1 MNPAIEIAEPEDSNP
16 RDPEE
21 GIGICLSGGGYRAM
35 LYHVGALWR
44 LNEVGLLTKADRI
57 SSVSGGSITAGWLAR
72 VWAEQ
77 KWSLDSPIPEA
88 DFRSV
93 FAEALCGM
101 AGRTI
106 DVPSVLLGLITFR
119 SVGEFVSARYNRYL
133 FNGAT
138 LQDLPNSPRFIINA
152 SNLQTGRLWRFSKPY
167 MEDYSVGPVFNPTLP
182 LADAV
187 AASSAF
193 PPILSP
199 MRLRLDASQYGER
212 PGMPKPPFNRA
223 PFTTAPTLS
232 DGGVYDNLGLEPV
245 FKRYKTVLVSD
256 GGAPFGESPRPWGF
270 WPLQTVRVLSCIDNQ
285 VRSLRK
291 RILMESFGKHERK
304 GCYWGIGTPTDAYAK
319 GSKLN
324 CNPMLTSRL
333 AREATRLK
341 AMSATTQRRLINWG
355 YASCAASL
363 DTNYPQQGPQPKWPY
378 PEFPLDVSL

>member
-1 MNPAIEIAEPEDSNP
+1 MNLIPEERKTETSISREPQ
-16 RDPEE
+16 E

-44 LNEVGLLTKADRI
+44 LNEVGLLTKAARI
-57 SSVSGGSITAGWLAR
+57 SSVSGGSITAAWLAR
-72 VWAEQ
+72 VWAEH
-77 KWSLDSPIPEA
+77 KWSPDSTIPEA

-93 FAEALCGM
+93 FAEHLCAL
-101 AGRTI
+101 ARRTI
-106 DVPSVLLGLITFR
+106 DVPSVLLGLISFS
-119 SVGEFVSARYNRYL
+119 SVGELVAARYDRYL
-133 FNGAT
+133 FDGAT
-138 LQDLPNSPRFIINA
+138 LQDLPDSPRFVINA

-167 MEDYSVGPVFNPTLP
+167 MEDYSVGPVFSPTFR

-199 MRLRLDASQYGER
+199 MRLRLEPSDYGER
-212 PGMPKPPFNRA
+212 PGSPKPPFSHP
-223 PFTTAPTLS
+223 PFTTKPTLA

-256 GGAPFGESPRPWGF
+256 GGAPFSDNPRPWGF
-270 WPLQTVRVLSCIDNQ
+270 WPLQAIRILSCIDNQ

-291 RILMESFGKHERK
+291 RNLMESFKKHERQ
-304 GCYWGIGTPTDAYAK
+304 GCYWGIGTPTEAYAK

-324 CNPMLTSRL
+324 CNPMLTSGL

-341 AMSATTQRRLINWG
+341 AMSTKIQRRLINWG

-363 DTNYPQQGPQPKWPY
+363 ETNFTQQGPLPKWPY
-378 PEFPLDVSL
+378 PDFPLD